1 MLSLRE
7 VKEVREIEGIP
18 VILLSVENNVATFED
33 VDGNEI
39 ELMIKI

>member
-1 MLSLRE
+1 MLSLE
-7 VKEVREIEGIP
+7 KIKEVREIEGIP

-39 ELMIKI
+39 ELMVKI

>member
-1 MLSLRE
+1 MLRRDE
-7 VKEVREIEGIP
+7 VNEVREIDGIP
-18 VILLSVENNVATFED
+18 VVLLSVENNVATFED